1 MDKLLEF
8 LSHNV
13 IEEKMYWRVA
23 QLYTERQYEIQ
34 WSRDGEH
41 PWKLRP
47 VNEGDWQTCK
57 PEDLTRLLNQ
67 ERLDLVSFEEQV
79 RSSLL
84 QQIVFAQTVVQSG
97 REFFGEGIIDAA
109 IKNNETFVNEL
120 KNAIFAVLDKEKE
133 KAPSPKPKPTIKNA
147 TKASR
152 PASRKSRP
160 GWNAPREVNFLRLLG
175 DENAPG
181 EAGE

>member
-47 VNEGDWQTCK
+47 VNEGSSMPAVMPPSIGSAVAACVR
-57 PEDLTRLLNQ
+57 P
-67 ERLDLVSFEEQV
+67 VQV
-79 RSSLL
+79 
-84 QQIVFAQTVVQSG
+84 
-97 REFFGEGIIDAA
+97 
-109 IKNNETFVNEL
+109 
-120 KNAIFAVLDKEKE
+120 
-133 KAPSPKPKPTIKNA
+133 PC
-147 TKASR
+147 
-152 PASRKSRP
+152 
-160 GWNAPREVNFLRLLG
+160 
-175 DENAPG
+175 
-181 EAGE
+181 

>member
-23 QLYTERQYEIQ
+23 QLYTERAYEVQ
-34 WSRDGEH
+34 WNRDNAE

-47 VNEGDWQTCK
+47 VNDGEWQTCK
-57 PEDLTRLLNQ
+57 TQDLTGLLNQ

-84 QQIVFAQTVVQSG
+84 QQIVFAHSIVKSG
-97 REFFGEGIIDAA
+97 REFFGGGIVDAA
-109 IKNNETFVNEL
+109 IKNNEAFVNEL
-120 KNAIFAVLDKEKE
+120 KNAIFAVLDKEK
-133 KAPSPKPKPTIKNA
+133 APTPKPKSTM
-147 TKASR
+147 R
-152 PASRKSRP
+152 PKVKKSGPARRNP
-160 GWNAPREVNFLRLLG
+160 RSGWNAPREVNFLRLLG
-175 DENAPG
+175 DENSPTDTA
-181 EAGE
+181 E